1 MRRRRRGLRSSRAAE
16 DFLVLNGEDK
26 ATQMVAGKTKA
37 QVFWFSGR
45 RPIKQ
50 GAFVHGE
57 SIVFVREG
65 GGEGGAG
72 DAGERDSAEGCA

>member
-1 MRRRRRGLRSSRAAE
+1 MT
-16 DFLVLNGEDK
+16 V
-26 ATQMVAGKTKA
+26 VKTKA

-57 SIVFVREG
+57 SILFVSRE

-72 DAGERDSAEGCA
+72 DAGERDSAQGRA